1 MASTYLSRTHGT
13 PTNAYKGTLSYWQKA
28 ASTTATNYI
37 LACESGS
44 ERMLFYLTQGKFQA
58 GLRGT
63 SAPPDI
69 DFTVSGLPRFRD
81 PASFYHVVLAWDST
95 QSTASDRMKLYVNG
109 VQYTWS
115 GSGTSGVNDVPQN
128 HVMPMNK
135 SGLPFRI
142 GSTIVGG
149 DYFEGIMSHIHF
161 CDGTQYQ
168 ASDFGEYDAN
178 GVWKIKTEPSVTYG
192 NNGFWWLKD
201 TNSATDSSPNSN
213 TPTIGGTLTK
223 TEDNPS
229 NVFATLNPLKSWNDS
244 GTLRQ
249 PSYSYGNTRAIF
261 DDAGQN
267 EQAFSTLASSTG
279 KFYCEVKA
287 TNVTATEN
295 TRIGIGDIDYTG
307 TANPNNQ
314 STTIYYA
321 GSGNKRIGSSSSS
334 YGSSYTNG
342 DIIGVA
348 MDLDNNK
355 LYFSKNGTWQNS
367 GIPTSGST
375 GTGAID
381 ISDGYNYCFIT
392 EDYASSGNRYMDT
405 NFGNGYF
412 GSTQISSAGTNASG
426 NGIFEYDVPTGYTA
440 LSTKGLNL

>member
-28 ASTTATNYI
+28 ASTNATNYI

-115 GSGTSGVNDVPQN
+115 GSGTGGVNDVPQN

-223 TEDNPS
+223 TEDCPS
-229 NVFATLNPLKSWNDS
+229 NVFATLNPLIYESRSNTFSNGNLKITGGVAGDWTTHYGVSTLGMSS
-244 GTLRQ
+244 GKYYVEAKIATAIGSQAMLGIIKTSQALSGSLRDFGTACIDAGGRISGGGGDFQ
-249 PSYSYGNTRAIF
+249 TGLTSFASGDIAGAAFDATNGTIQFYRNGSAYGNAI
-261 DDAGQN
+261 
-267 EQAFSTLASSTG
+267 SSIASDTYY
-279 KFYCEVKA
+279 FA
-287 TNVTATEN
+287 TN
-295 TRIGIGDIDYTG
+295 
-307 TANPNNQ
+307 
-314 STTIYYA
+314 
-321 GSGNKRIGSSSSS
+321 S
-334 YGSSYTNG
+334 Y
-342 DIIGVA
+342 D
-348 MDLDNNK
+348 
-355 LYFSKNGTWQNS
+355 
-367 GIPTSGST
+367 
-375 GTGAID
+375 TGAVVE
-381 ISDGYNYCFIT
+381 F
-392 EDYASSGNRYMDT
+392 

-412 GSTQISSAGTNASG
+412 GTTAVSSAGTNASG

>member
-1 MASTYLSRTHGT
+1 MANTYLTRTHGT

-28 ASTTATNYI
+28 ASTNATNYI

-81 PASFYHVVLAWDST
+81 VSAWYHVVLAWDST
-95 QSTASDRMKLYVNG
+95 QSTASDRMKLYVNN

-229 NVFATLNPLKSWNDS
+229 NVFATLNPLV
-244 GTLRQ
+244 
-249 PSYSYGNTRAIF
+249 PYSSNYDFYNGNTTVENDGNAADWTTRW
-261 DDAGQN
+261 GV
-267 EQAFSTLASSTG
+267 STLGMTAGKYYAEAKVAAIGTNQMYALGLVKDVGTFTPTSSVGTDG
-279 KFYCEVKA
+279 VGYYSNGGIYNLSSQTQTTATYTTNDIIGLAFDA
-287 TNVTATEN
+287 TN
-295 TRIGIGDIDYTG
+295 G
-307 TANPNNQ
+307 TAQWYKNGSAVGTTETGLSTDGTWFFVTNQ
-314 STTIYYA
+314 
-321 GSGNKRIGSSSSS
+321 
-334 YGSSYTNG
+334 YTNG
-342 DIIGVA
+342 KV
-348 MDLDNNK
+348 
-355 LYFSKNGTWQNS
+355 YV
-367 GIPTSGST
+367 
-375 GTGAID
+375 
-381 ISDGYNYCFIT
+381 NY
-392 EDYASSGNRYMDT
+392 
-405 NFGNGYF
+405 GNGYF
-412 GSTQISSAGTNASG
+412 GSTAVSSAGTNASG
-426 NGIFEYDVPTGYTA
+426 NGIFEYDVPTGFTA

>member
-1 MASTYLSRTHGT
+1 
-13 PTNAYKGTLSYWQKA
+13 
-28 ASTTATNYI
+28 
-37 LACESGS
+37 
-44 ERMLFYLTQGKFQA
+44 
-58 GLRGT
+58 
-63 SAPPDI
+63 
-69 DFTVSGLPRFRD
+69 
-81 PASFYHVVLAWDST
+81 
-95 QSTASDRMKLYVNG
+95 
-109 VQYTWS
+109 
-115 GSGTSGVNDVPQN
+115 
-128 HVMPMNK
+128 
-135 SGLPFRI
+135 
-142 GSTIVGG
+142 
-149 DYFEGIMSHIHF
+149 MSHIHF

-426 NGIFEYDVPTGYTA
+426 IEYLNMMYQQA
-440 LSTKGLNL
+440 LLLYQQKD

>member
-1 MASTYLSRTHGT
+1 MASTRLQRNPSTQGT
-13 PTNAYKGTLSYWQKA
+13 TETGTLSVWVKR
-28 ASTTATNYI
+28 SSLNTNQNI
-37 LACESGS
+37 LTFVQGGS
-44 ERMLFYLTQGKFQA
+44 YLEIYFRENADTI
-58 GLRGT
+58 RIYGT
-63 SAPPDI
+63 S
-69 DFTVSGLPRFRD
+69 FVTTELYTNRKFRD
-81 PASFYHVVLAWDST
+81 TNAWYHIVVAIDST
-95 QSTASDRMKLYVNG
+95 QATASNRVKLYING
-109 VQYTWS
+109 VQETSFSTANYPGQGNNMYINGGS
-115 GSGTSGVNDVPQN
+115 GSIN
-128 HVMPMNK
+128 
-135 SGLPFRI
+135 I
-142 GSTIVGG
+142 GSLNPSGSQ
-149 DYFEGIMSHIHF
+149 YFDGSMSHFHWI
-161 CDGTQYQ
+161 DGTAYD
-168 ASDFGEYDAN
+168 ASAFGEYDAN

>member
-1 MASTYLSRTHGT
+1 MANTYLTYTQQSPSTAEGQ
-13 PTNAYKGTLSYWQKA
+13 KFTLSMWVKKCVNG
-28 ASTTATNYI
+28 TT
-37 LACESGS
+37 
-44 ERMLFYLTQGKFQA
+44 
-58 GLRGT
+58 
-63 SAPPDI
+63 
-69 DFTVSGLPRFRD
+69 SGLYGNTYDNTHRGYIYFNAQDTLQYYDSEGVNYTTTRVFRD
-81 PASFYHVVLAWDST
+81 NNSFYHIVIAVDTTLS
-95 QSTASDRMKLYVNG
+95 SSSDRIKFYVNG
-109 VQYTWS
+109 VRETSFSTSSAPNQNDTLKIMNTTNTPNM
-115 GSGTSGVNDVPQN
+115 GRIVEAGTSYYFSGVI
-128 HVMPMNK
+128 
-135 SGLPFRI
+135 SYAIL
-142 GSTIVGG
+142 
-149 DYFEGIMSHIHF
+149 
-161 CDGTQYQ
+161 TQGYTYD
-168 ASDFGEYDAN
+168 ATPFGETDSTT
-178 GVWKIKTEPSVTYG
+178 GEWKIKTSVTGVTYG
-192 NNGFWWLKD
+192 TNGFFILKD
-201 TNSATDSSPNSN
+201 GNSVTDQSGNSN
-213 TPTIGGTLTK
+213 NFTVGGGTLTK
-223 TEDNPS
+223 TEDSPS

-249 PSYSYGNTRAIF
+249 PSYNYGNTRAIF
-261 DDAGQN
+261 DDAGHN

-367 GIPTSGST
+367 GVPTSGST

-426 NGIFEYDVPTGYTA
+426 IGIFEYDVPTGYTA

>member
-1 MASTYLSRTHGT
+1 MANTYLTRTHGT

-28 ASTTATNYI
+28 ASTNATNYI

-115 GSGTSGVNDVPQN
+115 GSGTGGVNDVPQN

-223 TEDNPS
+223 TEDCPS
-229 NVFATLNPLKSWNDS
+229 NVFATLNPLIYESRSNTFSNGNLKITGGVAGDWSTHYGVSTLGMSS
-244 GTLRQ
+244 GKYYVEAKITTAVGSQAMLGIIKTSQALSGSLRDIGTACIDAGGRISGGGGDFQ
-249 PSYSYGNTRAIF
+249 TGLTSFASGDIAGASFDATNGTIQFYRNGSAYGNAI
-261 DDAGQN
+261 
-267 EQAFSTLASSTG
+267 SSIASDTYY
-279 KFYCEVKA
+279 FA
-287 TNVTATEN
+287 TN
-295 TRIGIGDIDYTG
+295 
-307 TANPNNQ
+307 
-314 STTIYYA
+314 
-321 GSGNKRIGSSSSS
+321 S
-334 YGSSYTNG
+334 Y
-342 DIIGVA
+342 D
-348 MDLDNNK
+348 
-355 LYFSKNGTWQNS
+355 
-367 GIPTSGST
+367 
-375 GTGAID
+375 TGAVVE
-381 ISDGYNYCFIT
+381 F
-392 EDYASSGNRYMDT
+392 

-412 GSTQISSAGTNASG
+412 GTTAVSSAGTNASG
-426 NGIFEYDVPTGYTA
+426 IGIFEYDVPSGGYTA

>member
-1 MASTYLSRTHGT
+1 MASTYLTRTHGT

-81 PASFYHVVLAWDST
+81 VSAWYHVVLAWDST

-115 GSGTSGVNDVPQN
+115 GSGTGGVNDVPQN

-223 TEDNPS
+223 TEDCPS
-229 NVFATLNPLKSWNDS
+229 NVFATLNPLIYESRSNTFSNGNLKITGGVAGDWSTHYGVSTLGMSS
-244 GTLRQ
+244 GKYYVEAKITTAVGSQAMLGIIKTSQALSGSLRDIGTACIDAGGRISGGGGDFQ
-249 PSYSYGNTRAIF
+249 TGLTSFASGDIAGASFDATNGTIQFYRNGSAYGNAI
-261 DDAGQN
+261 
-267 EQAFSTLASSTG
+267 SSIASDTYY
-279 KFYCEVKA
+279 FA
-287 TNVTATEN
+287 TN
-295 TRIGIGDIDYTG
+295 
-307 TANPNNQ
+307 
-314 STTIYYA
+314 
-321 GSGNKRIGSSSSS
+321 S
-334 YGSSYTNG
+334 Y
-342 DIIGVA
+342 D
-348 MDLDNNK
+348 
-355 LYFSKNGTWQNS
+355 
-367 GIPTSGST
+367 
-375 GTGAID
+375 TGAVVE
-381 ISDGYNYCFIT
+381 F
-392 EDYASSGNRYMDT
+392 

-412 GSTQISSAGTNASG
+412 GTTAVSSAGTNASG
-426 NGIFEYDVPTGYTA
+426 IGIFEYDVPSGGYTA